1 MGNCV
6 MIIFD
11 LTSKV
16 TYKSVPNWYHRLVR
30 VCENLPID
38 SCGNKIDA
46 IKKKTQNKVGFPSQN
61 YLMAIIYKASVLL
74 LYLT

>member
-1 MGNCV
+1 MADCI

-30 VCENLPID
+30 VCGNIPID
-38 SCGNKIDA
+38 SCGNQIDA
-46 IKKKTQNKVGFPSQN
+46 IKEKPKIK
-61 YLMAIIYKASVLL
+61 
-74 LYLT
+74 

>member
-1 MGNCV
+1 MADCI

-30 VCENLPID
+30 VCKNMPID
-38 SCGNKIDA
+38 SRGSKIDA
-46 IKKKTQNKVGFPSQN
+46 IEKKTQNKVGFFP
-61 YLMAIIYKASVLL
+61 
-74 LYLT
+74 

>member
-1 MGNCV
+1 MADCI

-30 VCENLPID
+30 VCENIPID

-46 IKKKTQNKVGFPSQN
+46 IKRKPKIK
-61 YLMAIIYKASVLL
+61 
-74 LYLT
+74 

>member
-1 MGNCV
+1 

-30 VCENLPID
+30 VCQNMPID
-38 SCGNKIDA
+38 SCGSKIDA
-46 IKKKTQNKVGFPSQN
+46 IKKKTQNKVGFFP
-61 YLMAIIYKASVLL
+61 
-74 LYLT
+74 